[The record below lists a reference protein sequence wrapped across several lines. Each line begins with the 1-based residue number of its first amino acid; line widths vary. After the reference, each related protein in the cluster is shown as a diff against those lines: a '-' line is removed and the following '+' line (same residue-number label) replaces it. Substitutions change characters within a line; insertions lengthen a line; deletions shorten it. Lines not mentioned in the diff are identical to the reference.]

1 MITVRN
7 LTYVYRGGKGVFD
20 LDFAIAEGEVF
31 GYLGPNGA
39 GKTTTIRHLLGF
51 MNASA
56 GTATIDGLDCRR
68 DAAELQNRIGYLPG
82 EIAFLENMTGTEFL
96 RFIADM
102 RRTSDR
108 RRCDD
113 LIERFALDAGQKIRR
128 MSKGMKQKLAVVTAF
143 MHDPAVYI
151 LDEPTSGL
159 DPFMQNE
166 FIDLLRSEKARGKTI
181 LMSSHLF
188 DEVQRVC
195 DRVGIIK
202 DGRIVAIEDI
212 QSLNAARERSYTVTL
227 ADAAEA
233 DAVMQ
238 SGLDVE
244 RVSDNRVNLTVR
256 NNYHDVFTALA
267 ARSVIGLE
275 SRAQSLES
283 IFMKYYGAQ
292 GDTQ

>member
-1 MITVRN
+1 MITVRD

-20 LDFAIAEGEVF
+20 LDFTIAKGEVF

-39 GKTTTIRHLLGF
+39 GKTTTIRQLLGF
-51 MNASA
+51 MNADA
-56 GTATIDGLDCRR
+56 GSATIDGLDCRR

-108 RRCDD
+108 RRCGE
-113 LIERFALDAGQKIRR
+113 LIDRFALDTGQKIRR

-166 FIDLLRSEKARGKTI
+166 FLDLLRSEKTRGKTI

-202 DGRIVAIEDI
+202 EGRIVAIEDI
-212 QSLNAARERSYTVTL
+212 QSLNAARERSYVVTL

-233 DAVMQ
+233 DAVME
-238 SGLDVE
+238 SGLNAE
-244 RVSDNRVNLTVR
+244 RVSDSRVSITVR
-256 NNYHDVFTALA
+256 NNYREVLTALA
-267 ARSVIGLE
+267 ARTVIGLE
-275 SRAQSLES
+275 PRAQSLES
-283 IFMKYYGAQ
+283 IFMKYYGTQ
-292 GDTQ
+292 GDAQ